1 MSAAIRDLLSATFSD
16 GELTT
21 LCFDYFHSVYEN
33 FGTGMGKG
41 QKIQLLLDHCVRQ
54 QQVGELVQRVKE
66 RNAAQYSRFEGR
78 LRS

>member
-41 QKIQLLLDHCVRQ
+41 QKIQLLLDHCVR
-54 QQVGELVQRVKE
+54 
-66 RNAAQYSRFEGR
+66 
-78 LRS
+78 